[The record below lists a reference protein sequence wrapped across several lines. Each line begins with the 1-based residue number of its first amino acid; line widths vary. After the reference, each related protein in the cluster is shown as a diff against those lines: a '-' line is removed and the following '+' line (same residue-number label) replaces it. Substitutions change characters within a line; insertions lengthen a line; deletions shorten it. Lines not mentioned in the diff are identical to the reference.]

1 MRRLQNYIIKLLGEF
16 GEKLK
21 QNIDTSTPKHF
32 ILNSNKNCPFLNDKK
47 LCEIYI
53 NLGKDSLCKICAEHP
68 RYYEWFDDVK
78 EGGIGLCCE
87 EACRII
93 LSDTHPFS
101 TCEIE
106 IPYENAE
113 NYDIEIY
120 NYIYTAREKII
131 SYLGNTS
138 LPFNSRIRDVLWYCY
153 TIQQNIDSGL
163 LDDEDI
169 FPIKA
174 YSQPDLQSVLE
185 FLLTLETNSADWSLY
200 LKDCI
205 SLYKNNAEKFDQFY
219 DSHPEILQYLQ
230 NISIYFVWRYFLKSV
245 FDEDVLSKIKLM
257 VVSVAVLKSLY
268 FCTWVKKQ
276 NLTIEDCIEITKK
289 YSEEIEYS
297 EENLYKLADASY
309 KLDIFS
315 TENLISLFL

>member
-1 MRRLQNYIIKLLGEF
+1 MKKLQNYIIKLLGEF
-16 GEKLK
+16 GKKLK

-68 RYYEWFDDVK
+68 RYYEWFDNVK

-93 LSDTHPFS
+93 LSDTQPFS
-101 TCEIE
+101 TYEIE
-106 IPYENAE
+106 IPYEKAE
-113 NYDIEIY
+113 DYDMEIY
-120 NYIYTAREKII
+120 NYIYTARKKII
-131 SYLGNTS
+131 SYLSNTS

-185 FLLTLETNSADWSLY
+185 FLLTLETNSADWPIY
-200 LKDCI
+200 LKGCI
-205 SLYKNNAEKFDQFY
+205 SLYENNTEKFNQFY

-276 NLTIEDCIEITKK
+276 SLTIDDCIEITKK